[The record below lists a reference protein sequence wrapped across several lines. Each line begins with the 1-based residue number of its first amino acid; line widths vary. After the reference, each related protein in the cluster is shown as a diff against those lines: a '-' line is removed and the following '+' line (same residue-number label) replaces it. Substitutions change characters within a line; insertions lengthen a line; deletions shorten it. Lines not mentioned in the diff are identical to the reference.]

1 MAVKIRWSPTAI
13 IHFEEIYNYISRDS
27 EKYAS
32 IFAKKV
38 MAIVKS
44 IPDFPK
50 AGRVV
55 SEYDDEN
62 LREKI
67 LGNYKIVYREKK
79 DAIEIVTIS
88 SGSRLLKDILR

>member
-13 IHFEEIYNYISRDS
+13 IHFEEIYNYIARDS

-55 SEYDDEN
+55 PEYDDEN

-67 LGNYKIVYREKK
+67 LGNYRIVYRIKR
-79 DAIEIVTIS
+79 DIIEIVTIS
-88 SGSRLLKDILR
+88 SGSRLLKDILK

>member
-1 MAVKIRWSPTAI
+1 
-13 IHFEEIYNYISRDS
+13 
-27 EKYAS
+27 
-32 IFAKKV
+32 

-55 SEYDDEN
+55 PEYDDEN

-67 LGNYKIVYREKK
+67 LGNYRIVYRIKK
-79 DAIEIVTIS
+79 DAFEIVTIS

>member
-32 IFAKKV
+32 IFVKKV

-55 SEYDDEN
+55 PEYDDEN
-62 LREKI
+62 LREKM
-67 LGNYKIVYREKK
+67 LGNYRIVYRIKK
-79 DAIEIVTIS
+79 DAFEIVTIS

>member
-1 MAVKIRWSPTAI
+1 MAVKIRWSPTAVA
-13 IHFEEIYNYISRDS
+13 HFEEIYNYIARDS
-27 EKYAS
+27 EKYAA
-32 IFAKKV
+32 IFVIKV

-55 SEYDDEN
+55 PEYGNEN

-67 LGNYKIVYREKK
+67 LGNYRIVYRIKK
-79 DAIEIVTIS
+79 DAIEIVTVS
-88 SGSRLLKDILR
+88 SGSRLLKDILK

>member
-13 IHFEEIYNYISRDS
+13 IHFAEIYNYISRGY

-55 SEYDDEN
+55 PEYDDEN

-88 SGSRLLKDILR
+88 SGSRLLKDILK

>member
-13 IHFEEIYNYISRDS
+13 IHFEEIHNYIARDS
-27 EKYAS
+27 EKYAA

-55 SEYDDEN
+55 PEYDDEN

-67 LGNYKIVYREKK
+67 LGNYRIAYRIKK

-88 SGSRLLKDILR
+88 SGSRLLKDILK

>member
-1 MAVKIRWSPTAI
+1 MAVKIRWSLTAI
-13 IHFEEIYNYISRDS
+13 IYFEKIYNYISRDS

-55 SEYDDEN
+55 PEYDDEN

-67 LGNYKIVYREKK
+67 LGN
-79 DAIEIVTIS
+79 
-88 SGSRLLKDILR
+88 